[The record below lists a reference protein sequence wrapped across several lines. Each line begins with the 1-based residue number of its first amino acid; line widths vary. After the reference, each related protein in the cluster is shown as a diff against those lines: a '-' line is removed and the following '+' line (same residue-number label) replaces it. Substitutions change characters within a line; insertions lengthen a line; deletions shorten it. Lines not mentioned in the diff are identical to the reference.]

1 MNVTFMEGI
10 AIFIIATMAMLIF
23 TAGTQGYFV
32 AKSKLWESFA
42 LLIIAFT
49 LFRPGFWLDYVIPPY
64 DERPGTELVNVMS
77 EVEPGTELRIL
88 VNGQN
93 DVGDPVTLTMLM
105 EVGEGATG
113 EERVENYGLE
123 LLPQS
128 DGSIMVDGIGFD
140 STAEKV
146 GFDFDQI
153 IVDVGVPVVRPA
165 KQWFFIPALLLLALI
180 ITLQRR
186 RRDNDASALG
196 NTDKGTGQTVSA

>member
-1 MNVTFMEGI
+1 MQGI
-10 AIFIIATMAMLIF
+10 AIFIIATVAMLIF

-64 DERPGTELVNVMS
+64 DEKAGTELVNVMS
-77 EVEPGTELRIL
+77 EVQPGTELRIL

-113 EERVENYGLE
+113 EERLENYGLE

-140 STAEKV
+140 SPAEKV

-165 KQWFFIPALLLLALI
+165 KQWFFIPALLLLGLI

-186 RRDNDASALG
+186 RRDKDGPALG
-196 NTDKGTGQTVSA
+196 NADKGTGQTVSA